1 MSKVVATGLR
11 LDTGDFVT
19 GSDRWIPKGVD
30 PTLPSSARVY
40 DYLLGG
46 GHNFAADREVGERLV
61 VMLPGAREGARLNR
75 AFLRRAV
82 LFMISSGIR
91 QFLDIGS
98 GIPTVGNVHEV
109 AQKADP
115 ESRVVYVD
123 NEPVAVAHSRQVLRD
138 NERASAI
145 RADLTDPRAVLSH
158 PETTRLLD
166 FDRPIGLLIVSVL
179 HFVPESKDP
188 GALLAHYREALAPG
202 SFLAMSHLSAD
213 HRPAETAALVE
224 VTKRTRDPSYPRSR
238 QRFTQLF
245 DGFELQDPGVVSTAL
260 WRPDSDADLADRPER
275 DRVLAGVGR
284 KP

>member
-1 MSKVVATGLR
+1 V
-11 LDTGDFVT
+11 
-19 GSDRWIPKGVD
+19 
-30 PTLPSSARVY
+30 
-40 DYLLGG
+40 
-46 GHNFAADREVGERLV
+46 DREVGEQLAI
-61 VMLPGAREGARLNR
+61 MLPGAREGARLNR

-115 ESRVVYVD
+115 ASRIVYVD
-123 NEPVAVAHSRQVLRD
+123 NEPVAVAHSRHVLRG
-138 NERASAI
+138 NERAAAI
-145 RADLTDPRAVLSH
+145 QADLADPDAVLRH

-166 FDRPIGLLIVSVL
+166 FDRPIGLLVISVL

-188 GALLAHYREALAPG
+188 GGLLARYRDVLAPG
-202 SFLAMSHLSAD
+202 SFVAMSHLTAD
-213 HRPAETAALVE
+213 YRPAETASLVE
-224 VTKRTRDPSYPRSR
+224 LTKRTRDPSYPRSR
-238 QRFTQLF
+238 QRFTELF
-245 DGFELQDPGVVSTAL
+245 NGFELQDPGVVSTPL
-260 WRPDSDADLADRPER
+260 WRPDSAADLADRPER